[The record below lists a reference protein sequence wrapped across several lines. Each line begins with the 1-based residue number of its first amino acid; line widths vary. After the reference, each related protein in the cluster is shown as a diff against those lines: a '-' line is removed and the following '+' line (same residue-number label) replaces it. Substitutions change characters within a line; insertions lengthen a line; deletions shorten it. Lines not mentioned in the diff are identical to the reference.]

1 MTETAKGIAAMIS
14 ACVVWGLSGIYYK
27 ALSHVP
33 PEQVLSHRAL
43 WSFVFFAIV
52 LLCQGRISALG
63 AALATRR
70 SALLLAF
77 ASAMISL
84 NWFIFITAVQVGY
97 ATEASLGYYIFPLLS
112 VLLGRLAFGE
122 QLTQAQWLAV
132 GLAALAVAVLSFG
145 LGAAPWIPLA
155 LSFSFALYGVVKKQ
169 LPLGPVVSVTA
180 EVALLLPIALVII
193 LLTGGA
199 GFLGGIRDALMLMFS
214 GILTGAAADPVR
226 LCSPPGAIGNRRGA
240 AVPEPDAA
248 VPGGGAGLFR
258 AFHRLARHS
267 LCADLE
273 RGCGIFRLCAASG
286 TGVAEG
292 RDGGHWRVGPDQVVC
307 RVLAGKSLADHVVQK
322 IAKRVPVALGV

>member
-1 MTETAKGIAAMIS
+1 MTEAAKGIAAMIS

-43 WSFVFFAIV
+43 WSFVFFTLV
-52 LLCQGRISALG
+52 LLCQGRINALG
-63 AALATRR
+63 AALSTRR
-70 SALLLAF
+70 SALLLVF
-77 ASAMISL
+77 ASVMISL

-122 QLTQAQWLAV
+122 QLTRSQWLAV

-180 EVALLLPIALVII
+180 EVALLLPVALGII
-193 LLTGGA
+193 WITGGA
-199 GFLGGIRDALMLMFS
+199 GFLGSAQDALMLMFS
-214 GILTGAAADPVR
+214 GILTGLPLILFAYAARRVR
-226 LCSPPGAIGNRRGA
+226 LGTVGVLQYLNPTLQFLVAVLVFAEPLTPWHGTAFALIWSAVAVFSFSALRQERASRRA
-240 AVPEPDAA
+240 AMAA
-248 VPGGGAGLFR
+248 
-258 AFHRLARHS
+258 
-267 LCADLE
+267 
-273 RGCGIFRLCAASG
+273 
-286 TGVAEG
+286 TGVSAQI
-292 RDGGHWRVGPDQVVC
+292 R
-307 RVLAGKSLADHVVQK
+307 
-322 IAKRVPVALGV
+322 